1 MLTTN
6 SPRVSLLVVSTLEPL
21 NRSDARKRDDV
32 AWDNLKVQ
40 VTEDPTVG
48 PGVMPWGKHKGVP
61 LDKVPRDY
69 LEWAVRNADKMRPGL
84 RADIERILG
93 LPPSSTVPTPER
105 DGKPFPSAGGNG
117 TAVPQGSSSQD
128 RAVIQELQS
137 RIRNLEGELRSL
149 KADRDRPGD
158 IDKFRRIVKV
168 WFSSLSR
175 VFHPDMGGSPEKQ
188 ITLNLCYQ
196 DLWKRIEETNR

>member
-1 MLTTN
+1 M
-6 SPRVSLLVVSTLEPL
+6 
-21 NRSDARKRDDV
+21 
-32 AWDNLKVQ
+32 AWDKVQ
-40 VTEDPTVG
+40 VTEDPTAG

-69 LEWAVRNADKMRPGL
+69 LEWAVRNADKMRPAL

-105 DGKPFPSAGGNG
+105 DGKPSPHAGGNG
-117 TAVPQGSSSQD
+117 TAVPQGSSSKD

-149 KADRDRPGD
+149 RADRDRPTD
-158 IDKFRRIVKV
+158 MEKFRRVVKV
-168 WFSSLSR
+168 WFTTMSR
-175 VFHPDMGGSPEKQ
+175 KFHPDMGGSPEKQ

-196 DLWKRIEETNR
+196 DLWKRIQETDK